1 MNKTKAHPTAK
12 RSNSKAIQQRQR
24 SNRRS
29 RSNEWNPYK
38 SKWKAALEKGLIP
51 NLEGNEDI
59 LYLGAST
66 GSTISHLYKKTSGI
80 ILAVEKSATMAIPL
94 IKLSEKSS
102 NIAPIF
108 ADALEIEYIKNHI
121 SGVTPQILFQDIPSR
136 DQIEIL
142 TKASKLVNKDCK
154 IYLSLKT
161 QSISQQSQ
169 QKTLQQAKTTL
180 QKNFKIENFGTIE
193 PFHKKHYFFVLK
205 KK

>member
-1 MNKTKAHPTAK
+1 MNRKTHPTA
-12 RSNSKAIQQRQR
+12 SAVQQR
-24 SNRRS
+24 SGPTAK

-51 NLEGNEDI
+51 NLEGTENI

-66 GSTISHLYKKTSGI
+66 GTTVAHLSKQTKGT
-80 ILAVEKSATMAIPL
+80 ILAVEKAPLMAIPL

-108 ADALEIEYIKNHI
+108 ADALEIEYIENHMFKI
-121 SGVTPQILFQDIPSR
+121 KPDILFQDIPSR

-142 TKASKLVNKDCK
+142 TKASQLVDKDCK

-169 QKTLQQAKTTL
+169 QKTLEQAKTAV

-193 PFHKKHYFFVLK
+193 PFHKKHYFFVLMK
-205 KK
+205 N

>member
-1 MNKTKAHPTAK
+1 MYKPKKKST
-12 RSNSKAIQQRQR
+12 
-24 SNRRS
+24 
-29 RSNEWNPYK
+29 WDPYK

-51 NLEGNEDI
+51 KLNGNENI
-59 LYLGAST
+59 LYLGASSGT
-66 GSTISHLYKKTSGI
+66 TVSHLSKQTKGT
-80 ILAVEKSATMAIPL
+80 ILAVEKAPLMAIPL

-108 ADALEIEYIKNHI
+108 ADALETEYIENHMFEI
-121 SGVTPQILFQDIPSR
+121 KPQILFQDIPSR

-142 TKASKLVNKDCK
+142 TKASQLVNKDCK

-169 QKTLQQAKTTL
+169 QKTLEQAKTAL

-193 PFHKKHYFFVLK
+193 PFHKKHYFFVLSK
-205 KK
+205 K